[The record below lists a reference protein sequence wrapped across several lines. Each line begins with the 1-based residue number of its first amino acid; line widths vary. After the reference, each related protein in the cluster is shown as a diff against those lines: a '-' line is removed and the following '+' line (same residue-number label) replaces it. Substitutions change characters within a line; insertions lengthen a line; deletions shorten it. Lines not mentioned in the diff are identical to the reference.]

1 MGAELR
7 AALAIAR
14 KDAQQLSRYRLSV
27 ASMVFNPLYQ
37 GIIPAFLFGAS
48 FAVGGRQ
55 LGLASSLG
63 TEDLSGFIFMGG
75 VISSVVAV
83 AFWLIAFQ
91 LRVEM
96 DMGTL
101 EPFWLTP
108 TRRETIVVGRA
119 IMGLGLLL
127 FTQGVLFAI
136 GIAFFGLRFRPETVW
151 ALPAVLVTVVAML
164 GVGFLIAALVLVV
177 KEANFLV
184 DTLSFLMS
192 IVAGSAF
199 PVTVLPFALQL
210 VSFAIPMTWA
220 TEILRFNAIGARPL
234 ADPLLEHAALA
245 VSTAAFLALGV
256 WAFRA
261 ADAYVRRH
269 GTVGQH

>member
-1 MGAELR
+1 MLADLR
-7 AALAIAR
+7 AALAIAQR
-14 KDAQQLSRYRLSV
+14 DARQMSRYRLSV

-37 GIIPAFLFGAS
+37 GIIPAFLFGTS

-75 VISSVVAV
+75 VISSVLAV
-83 AFWLIAFQ
+83 SFWLIAFS
-91 LRVEM
+91 LRSEM
-96 DMGTL
+96 DAGTL

-108 TRRETIVVGRA
+108 TRREMIVIGRA
-119 IMGLGLLL
+119 IFGVGLLVL
-127 FTQGVLFAI
+127 IQGVLFAI
-136 GIAFFGLRFRPETVW
+136 GIAFFGLRFRPD
-151 ALPAVLVTVVAML
+151 AVLAVPALLATIPAMV

-184 DTLSFLMS
+184 DSLNFVFGV
-192 IVAGSAF
+192 IAGAAF
-199 PVTVLPFALQL
+199 PVTVLPLALQA
-210 VSFAIPMTWA
+210 VSFLIPMTWT
-220 TEILRFNAIGARPL
+220 TEILRYHAVGARPL

-245 VSTAAFLALGV
+245 VSTVAFLALGI
-256 WAFRA
+256 WSFRA
-261 ADAYVRRH
+261 ADRRVRRQ

>member
-1 MGAELR
+1 MVADLR

-14 KDAQQLSRYRLSV
+14 KDARQLSRYRLSV

-55 LGLASSLG
+55 IGLSSSLG

-75 VISSVVAV
+75 VISSVLAV
-83 AFWLIAFQ
+83 SFWMIAFS

-108 TRRETIVVGRA
+108 TRREVIVLGRA
-119 IMGLGLLL
+119 IWGLGLLS
-127 FTQGVLFAI
+127 FIQAILFAI
-136 GIAFFGLRFRPETVW
+136 GIAFFGLRFRPETVYAIP
-151 ALPAVLVTVVAML
+151 ALLATVAAMV
-164 GVGFLIAALVLVV
+164 GMGFLIAALVLVV
-177 KEANFLV
+177 KDANFLV
-184 DTLSFLMS
+184 DTLNFVTG
-192 IVAGSAF
+192 IVAGAAF
-199 PVTVLPFALQL
+199 PVTVLPLAVQF
-210 VSFAIPMTWA
+210 VSFAIPMTWS
-220 TEILRFNAIGARPL
+220 TEILRYHAVGARPL
-234 ADPLLEHAALA
+234 ADPLLEHVFLA
-245 VSTAAFLALGV
+245 VSTVAFLAFGL

-261 ADAYVRRH
+261 ADRNVRRN